1 MTRPSLSDRTTHVYD
16 DVCVWVSSSTLT
28 SIISVCHQRAGGV
41 TVFCECESV
50 FAYSVRVYRPLAC
63 VFLTCAWLC
72 WSQRSQFAGW
82 GVFPMTPCGTAD
94 VLMCSASV
102 KWLSAAHCTAAAKHC
117 TLFNMSALQKSSS
130 LCFHSL
136 SSNSEMIFIPLG
148 MLDKF
153 PLSPLNKRILGR
165 VSFTQLITSVF
176 GLNWKC
182 AVLIPH

>member
-1 MTRPSLSDRTTHVYD
+1 MMMCVSECLHLLLRPSYL
-16 DVCVWVSSSTLT
+16 CVTRGQGESLYS
-28 SIISVCHQRAGGV
+28 
-41 TVFCECESV
+41 ECESV

-63 VFLTCAWLC
+63 VFLTCAWLY

-102 KWLSAAHCTAAAKHC
+102 KWVSTAHCTAAAKLW
-117 TLFNMSALQKSSS
+117 TLFYMSALQKSSS

-148 MLDKF
+148 VLDRF
-153 PLSPLNKRILGR
+153 PLSPLTKRILGR
-165 VSFTQLITSVF
+165 VSFPQLLTSVF

-182 AVLIPH
+182 AVLIPR